1 MDFKEMVEKYAEIE
15 VTQEEIDVFLP
26 QAKRKHSH
34 IINREGDLNGERNQP
49 WYLATL
55 LGEII
60 NMERFSEYC
69 RRVSIQRI
77 AAETKE
83 STQHNAEMLPQTSFS
98 IS

>member
-15 VTQEEIDVFLP
+15 VTQEEIDAYLP
-26 QAKRKHSH
+26 QAKRKLSH
-34 IINREGDLNGERNQP
+34 IVNLEGDLDGERNQP

-69 RRVSIQRI
+69 RRVSCRI
-77 AAETKE
+77 MPDITKE
-83 STQHNAEMLPQTSFS
+83 STQHNAEMLPQTTFS